1 MTTTEQRLAAALRD
15 VLPYALTRVED
26 MHADG
31 GDDSLAWIAA
41 NARYTRALAT
51 LQAYDQRDL
60 RSPQG
65 IAAYDAQ
72 QAQAV
77 ADGAWVAEPITNV
90 VSAPPLPRR
99 AYREPVANCNSAEY
113 AERITA
119 CVNACAGMTTAEVLE
134 FGAPGELGRCAQA
147 WVAEDNDNA

>member
-1 MTTTEQRLAAALRD
+1 MTTTEQRLADALRAVID
-15 VLPYALTRVED
+15 TAPGGVLANE
-26 MHADG
+26 ADN
-31 GDDSLAWIAA
+31 IAA
-41 NARYTRALAT
+41 TRDSILAL
-51 LQAYDQRDL
+51 
-60 RSPQG
+60 
-65 IAAYDAQ
+65 AAYDAQ

-90 VSAPPLPRR
+90 VSAPLLPRR
-99 AYREPVANCNSAEY
+99 SYREPVANCNSAEY

>member
-1 MTTTEQRLAAALRD
+1 MTTTEQRLADALR
-15 VLPYALTRVED
+15 ALYTLVPFD
-26 MHADG
+26 GNHADEMAKG
-31 GDDSLAWIAA
+31 KQLKE
-41 NARYTRALAT
+41 AREAL
-51 LQAYDQRDL
+51 
-60 RSPQG
+60 
-65 IAAYDAQ
+65 AAYDARQ
-72 QAQAV
+72 TQPV

-99 AYREPVANCNSAEY
+99 AYREPVAACNSAEY
-113 AERITA
+113 AARIVA

>member
-1 MTTTEQRLAAALRD
+1 MTTTEQRLADALRTIDEHCQTGLNSSVYSHWSAALED
-15 VLPYALTRVED
+15 AMRVSRE
-26 MHADG
+26 A
-31 GDDSLAWIAA
+31 
-41 NARYTRALAT
+41 
-51 LQAYDQRDL
+51 
-60 RSPQG
+60 

-72 QAQAV
+72 QAQPV
-77 ADGAWVAEPITNV
+77 ADGAWIAEPITNF

-99 AYREPVANCNSAEY
+99 GYREPVANCSSAEY
-113 AERITA
+113 AERIAA

>member
-1 MTTTEQRLAAALRD
+1 MKTITEQLADALRY
-15 VLPYALTRVED
+15 VLA
-26 MHADG
+26 
-31 GDDSLAWIAA
+31 GDAVT
-41 NARYTRALAT
+41 NGCRRRAREA
-51 LQAYDQRDL
+51 
-60 RSPQG
+60 

-72 QAQAV
+72 RAQAV

-99 AYREPVANCNSAEY
+99 AYREPVATCNSAEY

>member
-1 MTTTEQRLAAALRD
+1 MTTTEQRLAAALRAID
-15 VLPYALTRVED
+15 SATRIDSDTVKLALSSLSDIRV
-26 MHADG
+26 
-31 GDDSLAWIAA
+31 IA
-41 NARYTRALAT
+41 REAL
-51 LQAYDQRDL
+51 
-60 RSPQG
+60 
-65 IAAYDAQ
+65 AAYDAQ

-99 AYREPVANCNSAEY
+99 AYREPVATCNSAEY

>member
-1 MTTTEQRLAAALRD
+1 MNTTLEQRLADALRACQR
-15 VLPYALTRVED
+15 VLDDKGGTNA
-26 MHADG
+26 AD
-31 GDDSLAWIAA
+31 WIKAEKD
-41 NARYTRALAT
+41 ARDALA
-51 LQAYDQRDL
+51 D
-60 RSPQG
+60 
-65 IAAYDAQ
+65 YDAQ

-99 AYREPVANCNSAEY
+99 SYREPVANCNSAEY
-113 AERITA
+113 AERIAA